1 MNSQRYS
8 TLFDVSSADFE
19 NEAHVETRLLAPLFQ
34 ELGYPPTSI
43 LPKESVP
50 KLNAYEG
57 SQIRSLEVDFILLD
71 PDNQASTVVEAKAPS
86 GNISK
91 YWGQAASYA
100 LSYNQQLPSDE
111 KGIEF
116 LLLSNGHMTTL
127 YSHDR
132 SHPIVTLRLDDFSSG
147 SPPLIA
153 LKNYIR
159 YKSRKEMQGHEEF
172 FETIPPAELN
182 LLFDECH
189 NIIWKKE
196 KLSPTDA
203 FYEFCKFVFMK
214 IQEDRKRVDGTPRSE
229 VPLTLSWLTST
240 EPTSR
245 HPVRDILFVGL
256 RTELEDAI
264 RRGKKRIFEP
274 GETFRLSASTCK
286 ELIARFENI
295 NLSAID
301 EDLNGRMFERFLNQ
315 AVRGKELGQYFTP
328 RPVVDFMTRIA
339 LHDCDIT
346 DPPRVIDACA
356 GTGGFLIEA
365 MAYLLAAVRND
376 NRLTNF
382 EKEELGKRICD
393 EQLFGIEANERVS
406 RIARVNMYLHGD
418 GGSHVFLGD
427 GLDSAPA
434 IESDMKTE
442 RKDEITEHGEKIRP
456 DSYDL
461 AITNPPFSMKYSADN
476 EDENRILQ
484 QREISQGLKSVKSN
498 LLFLDRYHE
507 LLKPGG
513 ELLIVIDDTVL
524 NGPSQTQVREWILDK
539 FVLLG
544 VHSLPFNAF
553 FKAKAN
559 IKTSILHLRKKQR
572 NNEVQGYVFMS
583 ITNNI
588 GHDNHSRDT
597 IERNNLVDVLMTYFE
612 WKRTGQIRDTVVEN
626 QDPEETLECP
636 QQTWLLS
643 PDMLIPE
650 RLDSFYYAPDLA
662 SVREKIQIKEEANE
676 VRSYSGRDFTVVS
689 RLTNVEKA
697 AYKDSG
703 EILKYIEIGDV
714 TPYGLIV
721 SHAAG
726 PFEELPSRG
735 LYRIRSGDVL
745 VALNNSSRGTVVLVP
760 DQYDG
765 AICTSGFL
773 VIRPESNE
781 QGMLLWYALRSEY
794 CRAQIYYL
802 AQTASQP
809 ELKLS
814 VWNEEFVVPL
824 PAIGE
829 PQNTALS
836 IVAEFMDR
844 VSALND
850 AGNVKLI

>member
-1 MNSQRYS
+1 M
-8 TLFDVSSADFE
+8 
-19 NEAHVETRLLAPLFQ
+19 APLFQ
-34 ELGYPPTSI
+34 ELGYPITSI

-50 KLNAYEG
+50 KLTVYEG
-57 SQIRSLEVDFILLD
+57 SRRRSLEVDFILLD
-71 PDNQASTVVEAKAPS
+71 PDGQASTVLEAKAPS
-86 GNISK
+86 ENIAD

-100 LSYNQQLPSDE
+100 LSYNQQLPSNE
-111 KGIEF
+111 IGIEF
-116 LLLSNGHMTTL
+116 LLLTNGHVTTL
-127 YSHDR
+127 YPHDR

-147 SPPLIA
+147 SPPLVA

-159 YKSRKEMQGHEEF
+159 YKTRRQRHGHEES

-189 NIIWKKE
+189 KVIWKKE

-214 IQEDRKRVDGTPRSE
+214 IREDRKRVDGTPRSE
-229 VPLTLSWLTST
+229 IPLTMSWLASTESTST
-240 EPTSR
+240 

-274 GETFRLSASTCK
+274 GEMFRLSASTCK
-286 ELIARFENI
+286 ELIRRFENI

-315 AVRGKELGQYFTP
+315 AVRGKDLGQYFTP

-339 LHDCDIT
+339 LNDCDIT
-346 DPPRVIDACA
+346 NPPRIIDACA

-376 NRLTNF
+376 SRLTNV
-382 EKEELGKRICD
+382 EKEELGKMICD
-393 EQLFGIEANERVS
+393 EQLFGVEANERVS

-418 GGSHVFLGD
+418 GGSHVFYGD
-427 GLDSAPA
+427 GLDNTPSVT
-434 IESDMKTE
+434 SDMTTE
-442 RKDEITEHGEKIRP
+442 RRDEITEHGEKVTP
-456 DSYDL
+456 GSYDL
-461 AITNPPFSMKYSADN
+461 VITNPPFSMKYSAAN

-484 QREISQGLKSVKSN
+484 QRGISQGFTSVKSN

-524 NGPSQTQVREWILDK
+524 NGPSQTQVREWMLDK

-553 FKAKAN
+553 FKARAN
-559 IKTSILHLRKKQR
+559 IKTSILHLRKKHHG
-572 NNEVQGYVFMS
+572 NEAQGHVFMS

-612 WKRTGQIRDTVVEN
+612 WKRTGRIDDAIVEN
-626 QDPEETLECP
+626 QDSDETLECP

-643 PDMLIPE
+643 PDSLITE
-650 RLDSFYYAPDLA
+650 RLDSFYYAPDL
-662 SVREKIQIKEEANE
+662 VRIRDEIKVKEGSNE
-676 VRSYSGRDFTVVS
+676 VHAYLGREFTVVP
-689 RLTNVEKA
+689 RLTTSEKA
-697 AYKDSG
+697 AYRTSG

-721 SHAAG
+721 SHILG
-726 PFEELPSRG
+726 PFGTLPSRG
-735 LYRIRSGDVL
+735 SYRIQSGDVL

-760 DQYDG
+760 DEYDG
-765 AICTSGFL
+765 TICTSGFL
-773 VIRPESNE
+773 VIRPDNYE

-809 ELKLS
+809 ELKQT
-814 VWNEEFVVPL
+814 VWNDEFIVPL
-824 PAIGE
+824 PMTGE
-829 PQNTALS
+829 SQNTALTVVS
-836 IVAEFMDR
+836 EFMGH
-844 VSALND
+844 VAALND